1 MSDFSS
7 RCCLLYSDGFLKKT
21 ASANIYSAR
30 SLEDVYEVH
39 DFQWPST
46 LEEARNT
53 SKIGLELSE
62 IQLYMSNCRAKGHSK
77 GGPQRPDE
85 STNLKIKAYQEY
97 LELPYLEDS
106 IGSIYTYSM

>member
-62 IQLYMSNCRAKGHSK
+62 IWPGVPASPIYSTIYVQLSG
-77 GGPQRPDE
+77 QRPQQRRPTE
-85 STNLKIKAYQEY
+85 ARRIYQ
-97 LELPYLEDS
+97 LEDQGIS
-106 IGSIYTYSM
+106 RISGAAISRR